1 MNKAE
6 LIEALEMYTDDI
18 EIRVGFPITLD
29 IRSSLYKTARGNNPA
44 YIVLLTD
51 ADSPASGGA
60 VKDA

>member
-18 EIRVGFPITLD
+18 EIRVGFPTTLD
-29 IRSSLYKTARGNNPA
+29 IRRSLYKTCMGAAPA

-51 ADSPASGGA
+51 ADSTNTSEGKPT
-60 VKDA
+60 